1 MATIYAMAGAIMTF
15 ARNSARSRI
24 PVFTGAPS
32 PAPAFVP
39 GVMTGSGRAAFPC
52 RRCGT
57 AGHLDGG
64 RADTIS
70 RFPRGTRLFAG
81 VSRSLLF
88 PEAPWFDPR
97 ARAPIEELDVLFLH
111 RELAGLAGRDAQI
124 HRRRDVDDHLLVG
137 ERVPHRPHT
146 QRIHPQLLHPV
157 DLE

>member
-39 GVMTGSGRAAFPC
+39 GVMTGSGRAAF
-52 RRCGT
+52 RM
-57 AGHLDGG
+57 
-64 RADTIS
+64 
-70 RFPRGTRLFAG
+70 FAG

-137 ERVPHRPHT
+137 ERVPHRPV
-146 QRIHPQLLHPV
+146 QQAIHPQMLPPV
-157 DLE
+157 DLEPQFH